1 MKVFTPVIII
11 LPGVMGYQLLGGNIS
26 NAETVYPTLVRTV
39 LPVPLA
45 GVFAAAMF
53 GVVLSTFNSVLNS
66 SATLFAVNIYKPKWG
81 KNKSEKDLVKVGR
94 IFSVVIGIFSM
105 VVAPLF
111 MYAPQG

>member
-1 MKVFTPVIII
+1 MLAGLMKVFTPVIII
-11 LPGVMGYQLLGGNIS
+11 LPGVMGYQLLGDNIS

-53 GVVLSTFNSVLNS
+53 GAVLSTFNSVLNS

-81 KNKSEKDLVKVGR
+81 KTNQKK
-94 IFSVVIGIFSM
+94 IW
-105 VVAPLF
+105 
-111 MYAPQG
+111 